1 MMFELDIVIL
11 RFAVQTAGL
20 FLQVTAIKTAR
31 ENLGLVLFGYIN
43 GFCRVTNYNGFIE

>member
-11 RFAVQTAGL
+11 RFAAQTAGL

-43 GFCRVTNYNGFIE
+43 GFCRVTSYNGFIE